1 MNIGK
6 GFRIAR
12 VLKDVNQGEAAK
24 GLNISANYL
33 SLIETGDR
41 TPSMKLLKKAQ
52 LYYNVPMSVLL
63 HDSEAIEQ
71 DCAGEK

>member
-1 MNIGK
+1 MNISK

-12 VLKDVNQGEAAK
+12 VMKDVTQGEAAT
-24 GLNISANYL
+24 GLDISANYL

-52 LYYNVPMSVLL
+52 TYYNVPMGVLL
-63 HDSEAIEQ
+63 HESE
-71 DCAGEK
+71 CEK

>member
-1 MNIGK
+1 MNTSK

-12 VLKDVNQGEAAK
+12 VLKDVTQGEAAK
-24 GLNISANYL
+24 GLGYTANYL

-52 LYYNVPMSVLL
+52 VYYNVSMSILL
-63 HDSEAIEQ
+63 HDVGE
-71 DCAGEK
+71 GEK

>member
-12 VLKDVNQGEAAK
+12 VMKDVNQGEAAK

-52 LYYNVPMSVLL
+52 TYYGVAMSILL
-63 HDSEAIEQ
+63 HDSETQ
-71 DCAGEK
+71 DCAGKK